1 MGRLKPTKPFITNRC
16 TDEDLEKRFSYLPKE
31 ERDKLIYGDDFV
43 PVPKQELKRLR
54 IDSYPY
60 LM

>member
-31 ERDKLIYGDDFV
+31 ERNKLIYGDDFV
-43 PVPKQELKRLR
+43 EVPRRELERLK
-54 IDSYPY
+54 IDA
-60 LM
+60 